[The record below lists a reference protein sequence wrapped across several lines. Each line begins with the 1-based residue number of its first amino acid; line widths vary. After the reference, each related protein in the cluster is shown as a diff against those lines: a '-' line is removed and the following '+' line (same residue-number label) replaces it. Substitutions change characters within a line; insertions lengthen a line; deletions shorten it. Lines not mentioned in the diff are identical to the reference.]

1 MDFPKSA
8 FWDFTLQVY
17 GREGVSPAVIALQDT
32 HRLDVDILLFC
43 CWTGS
48 TGRGPLGAAAIARA
62 KTVADPWQAEVVN
75 VLRTIRRRIKDGF
88 EGVPAGLPDALRKQI
103 LTQEIDAERL
113 EQIMLEATVTA
124 APDPSRPVE
133 ARAANAAASLAAYL
147 KACGVSAGEGDIAHL
162 ATLLGATFAELGPER
177 SKALCREAFRG

>member
-75 VLRTIRRRIKDGF
+75 ALRTIRRRIKDGF
-88 EGVPAGLPDALRKQI
+88 EGAPAGLPDALRKQI

-124 APDPSRPVE
+124 APDPSRPIS
-133 ARAANAAASLAAYL
+133 RLAASAPGRATSPISRRSLAPPLPSSGRSGLRPCAARL
-147 KACGVSAGEGDIAHL
+147 F
-162 ATLLGATFAELGPER
+162 GADAR
-177 SKALCREAFRG
+177 SC

>member
-48 TGRGPLGAAAIARA
+48 TP
-62 KTVADPWQAEVVN
+62 T
-75 VLRTIRRRIKDGF
+75 T
-88 EGVPAGLPDALRKQI
+88 
-103 LTQEIDAERL
+103 
-113 EQIMLEATVTA
+113 
-124 APDPSRPVE
+124 
-133 ARAANAAASLAAYL
+133 
-147 KACGVSAGEGDIAHL
+147 
-162 ATLLGATFAELGPER
+162 
-177 SKALCREAFRG
+177 